1 MKLYINDGT
10 LKELK
15 TYCKDR
21 TGISLNI
28 SDKQTIKTFEKRINR
43 DIELLEENYNAV
55 VLDILRKLKKEYM
68 AQLEVETK
76 YNDISKDVLI
86 FKR

>member
-1 MKLYINDGT
+1 MRLYINDGT

-28 SDKQTIKTFEKRINR
+28 SDKQTIKNFEKRINK
-43 DIELLEENYNAV
+43 DIETLEENYNAV
-55 VLDILRKLKKEYM
+55 VMDILRKLKKEYM
-68 AQLEVETK
+68 EQLDTEIK
-76 YNDISKDVLI
+76 YNDISKEVLI